1 MSDNKSFDEI
11 LDEAIKFA
19 TIKHKG
25 QTRKDNTPYIKHPLS
40 VSLNVLTYYD
50 GDDLETVLISSLLH
64 DTLEDTTATNE
75 EIVTKFGDKVY
86 QMVTELTSDKAV
98 QNTIGKEK
106 YLSIKMTN
114 MSEDALTV
122 KLCDRL
128 DNVCDLVNT
137 DNTNFR
143 DRYIN
148 ETYGII
154 NYLLDNRVLSSS
166 QLILL
171 KEIITNLLILSK
183 DRKIARLSK
192 IFSSLGY
199 EPSYQN
205 KSYYD
210 KILKKKN
217 NYQ

>member
-11 LDEAIKFA
+11 LDEAIIFA

-64 DTLEDTTATNE
+64 DTLEDTTATKE
-75 EIVTKFGDKVY
+75 EIVSKFGDKVY
-86 QMVTELTSDKAV
+86 QMVNELTSDKAV

-154 NYLLDNRVLSSS
+154 NYILDNRVLSSS

-183 DRKIARLSK
+183 DRKIAHLSK
-192 IFSSLGY
+192 IFSSLDY
-199 EPSYQN
+199 EPSNMN

>member
-11 LDEAIKFA
+11 LDEAIIFA

-64 DTLEDTTATNE
+64 DTLEDTTATKE

-86 QMVTELTSDKAV
+86 QMVNELTSDKTV

-137 DNTNFR
+137 DNINFR
-143 DRYIN
+143 KKYIK

-154 NYLLDNRVLSSS
+154 NFLLDNRALSPV
-166 QLILL
+166 QLILI
-171 KEIITNLLILSK
+171 KEILAYLKLLSNDNKISNLYK
-183 DRKIARLSK
+183 V
-192 IFSSLGY
+192 FSCIDY
-199 EPSYQN
+199 EPSNMN